1 MTERVDLD
9 NLDLGSRDYSDQEI
23 EELFEGAENLIP
35 DQDKESPVVE
45 SFDPQNDPAFGLE
58 AGDEQVILINVK
70 FPQQS
75 FGLHNQDGTYTGKQ
89 AQFQDGLLITDRDTA
104 NKIKAMSP
112 HVHEEPREGHVFGPF
127 RPTGFRTRNADA
139 YDEHMSSYYRNL

>member
-1 MTERVDLD
+1 MTERVDLE
-9 NLDLGSRDYSDQEI
+9 NLDLGSLDYSDQEI

-45 SFDPQNDPAFGLE
+45 SFDPQNDPSFGIE
-58 AGDEQVILINVK
+58 AGDEQVILINVR

-75 FGLHNQDGTYTGKQ
+75 FGVHDSSGKYTGKQ

-104 NKIKAMSP
+104 NKLKAMAP
-112 HVHEEPREGHVFGPF
+112 HIHEEPREGHVFGPF
-127 RPTGFRTRNADA
+127 RPTGFRTRNAEA